1 MEEKQEIFN
10 QNELSENLT
19 NNNTINTNSEI
30 SSESESQGTKN
41 QGNISIEPDDKLG
54 NLLCTIVKN
63 LVLDHDKLE
72 ISKCDPSE
80 LEPEMQGI
88 ETYNV
93 KVSES
98 DMGRIIGKNGK
109 TARSLRS
116 VMRSAAIKNGLKVDV
131 RIGQ

>member
-41 QGNISIEPDDKLG
+41 QGNINIEPDDKLG

>member
-1 MEEKQEIFN
+1 MEEKQEILN
-10 QNELSENLT
+10 QSQNEFSENLT
-19 NNNTINTNSEI
+19 GDSDISKEV
-30 SSESESQGTKN
+30 SSEVEEIDNKN
-41 QGNISIEPDDKLG
+41 QENVRIDPDDKLG

-72 ISKCDPSE
+72 ISKCDPSD
-80 LEPEMQGI
+80 LDPEMQGI